1 MIDGWGRGRGDG
13 GGGGGGGGVEGVERL
28 NVSTWLVIQS
38 DYHRL
43 TAPNGRHPRLLS
55 LPSLH
60 CLSRVRESES
70 QRGGGGAGRL
80 PVCVC
85 VCVCVC
91 ERDESA
97 VDGSQTDPARPH
109 PYLARATQGTRGT
122 SRVQRARRPPAWRR
136 QLVEAAAS
144 RAAIGRRE
152 AGGVQ
157 TVDLI
162 KKIYIPKI

>member
-91 ERDESA
+91 VYVREM
-97 VDGSQTDPARPH
+97 SQQWMGLRQTQPAPT
-109 PYLARATQGTRGT
+109 LT
-122 SRVQRARRPPAWRR
+122 SPELPRVQGAHPGCSVQDDPLRGGDSWWKLQPAELRLDAGR
-136 QLVEAAAS
+136 QEECKLS
-144 RAAIGRRE
+144 I
-152 AGGVQ
+152 
-157 TVDLI
+157 
-162 KKIYIPKI
+162 